1 MNKVPPYIASHLN
14 LTSETL
20 SRTPRQ
26 LRDDKLITETQ
37 NGLVI
42 EDVKGL
48 RRIAEGFYPKL

>member
-1 MNKVPPYIASHLN
+1 
-14 LTSETL
+14 
-20 SRTPRQ
+20 

-48 RRIAEGFYPKL
+48 QRIADGFYPKL